1 MLKSVPQV
9 KALSSLVNVDK
20 VKIMPWEIHF
30 VNVDKVLSTFHFV
43 KQYFV
48 KIDKVTIIIKEVGIN
63 LPTSNTKADSEE
75 VGLQEQPCDESPE
88 LYSYGHKFCVVMVV
102 SDSFRIILW
111 SKICIGGACPQTLS
125 MLT

>member
-63 LPTSNTKADSEE
+63 LPTSNTKKADSEE
-75 VGLQEQPCDESPE
+75 MGLQEQPCDESPE
-88 LYSYGHKFCVVMVV
+88 LYSYGH
-102 SDSFRIILW
+102 
-111 SKICIGGACPQTLS
+111 
-125 MLT
+125 